1 MEKAQDQDM
10 ISCLSFDKTGKYL
23 SLGDRAGRLI
33 IFEENEQG
41 KHKGSKYQYM
51 TELQSHVKEFDYLK
65 STDIDEKVNSV

>member
-1 MEKAQDQDM
+1 MSASKHDYKFSQVFGDKISMEKAQDQDM

-51 TELQSHVKEFDYLK
+51 TEL
-65 STDIDEKVNSV
+65 